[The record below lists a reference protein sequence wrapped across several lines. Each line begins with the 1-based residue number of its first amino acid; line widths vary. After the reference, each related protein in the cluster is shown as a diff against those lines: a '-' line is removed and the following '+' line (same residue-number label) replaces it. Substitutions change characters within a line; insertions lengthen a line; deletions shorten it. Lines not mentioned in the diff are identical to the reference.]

1 MENSKGILNFHAF
14 FCSMTDRAGVEL
26 TLHPIGL
33 ITFLIPFSILML
45 LPVLL
50 NLNLTCHS

>member
-1 MENSKGILNFHAF
+1 
-14 FCSMTDRAGVEL
+14 MTRASRLSEEAGVEL
-26 TLHPIGL
+26 TLHPIEI
-33 ITFLIPFSILML
+33 ITFLIPVSILML